1 MFRNGQT
8 AFVNSNTNF
17 VLVNQGRGTVQ
28 VAFNTVYPGPNG
40 IGGVT
45 VDGTTSDMK
54 ITTDKKGNVNCQ
66 FSIQGI
72 GIYNIYIST
81 PLQRCLLGIIC
92 SGVFC
97 DKYESADS
105 SP

>member
-1 MFRNGQT
+1 MCIRDS
-8 AFVNSNTNF
+8 SNTNF

-54 ITTDKKGNVNCQ
+54 ITCLHHSDSWTFIFLSFWKSL
-66 FSIQGI
+66 SI
-72 GIYNIYIST
+72 
-81 PLQRCLLGIIC
+81 
-92 SGVFC
+92 
-97 DKYESADS
+97 
-105 SP
+105 